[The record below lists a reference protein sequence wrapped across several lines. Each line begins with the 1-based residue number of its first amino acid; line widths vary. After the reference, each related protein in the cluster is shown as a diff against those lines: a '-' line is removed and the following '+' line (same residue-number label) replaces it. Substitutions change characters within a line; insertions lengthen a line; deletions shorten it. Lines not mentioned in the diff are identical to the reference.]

1 MLMIGDTNDDHV
13 KCKKVPGTMYES
25 YNAQLHMDGRGKYI
39 ILKNQFH
46 SFKYAW
52 SFLT

>member
-1 MLMIGDTNDDHV
+1 MIGDTNDDHV

-52 SFLT
+52 SFLN